1 MPESNSNND
10 RWGKLFEVVF
20 EFGGELV
27 SCLLEALFNLL
38 L

>member
-10 RWGKLFEVVF
+10 RWEKFFEVVF
-20 EFGGELV
+20 KFGGELV